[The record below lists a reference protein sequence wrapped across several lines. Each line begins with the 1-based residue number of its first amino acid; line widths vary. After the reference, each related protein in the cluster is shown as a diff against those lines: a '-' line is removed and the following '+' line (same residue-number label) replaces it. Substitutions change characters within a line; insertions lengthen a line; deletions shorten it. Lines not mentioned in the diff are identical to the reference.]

1 MLNDHQIFDRLQ
13 RMPEPLKAE
22 VIHYMDYLLVKYDPA
37 AESLSTPKRQ
47 PAPELAG
54 ALSII
59 GEIV

>member
-22 VIHYMDYLLVKYDPA
+22 VIHYMDYLLAKYDAA